1 MTAPQSEGPPLFQQE
16 LRTRRGRACLHYGLV
31 LDLLS
36 LPFVDQEISGLERL
50 CSGPWTSVWWERSG
64 APGLVFGG
72 KGLGPQSAWLHSP
85 LPSGIR
91 KQQVEGACLVTGQT
105 SPPAPRDCPRN
116 VPKTS
121 APRAAHCFNNCST
134 LSVCTGH
141 GSLDRLLLRTPSSS
155 QPWAES
161 AAVHNLVDAS
171 LLKEETSIDEA
182 LLGPRVCAFH

>member
-16 LRTRRGRACLHYGLV
+16 LRTRRGRACLHYGLA

-36 LPFVDQEISGLERL
+36 LPLVNQEISGLERL
-50 CSGPWTSVWWERSG
+50 CYLLK

-72 KGLGPQSAWLHSP
+72 KGLGPQSAWLHST

-91 KQQVEGACLVTGQT
+91 EQQVEGACLVTGQT